1 MSSFFRSAADIT
13 ESGEDTSGYDESSG
27 YSSHAVTRASSDA
40 HLNTFQQNVLF
51 ASLLEEKCLNDV
63 CEELNN
69 GSDTTF
75 TKEHPTVKK
84 LAAERYQ
91 AMSAQLTSH
100 GLAPAGFEHD
110 SLQKVRQ
117 RARDG
122 LSILSQNL
130 NTMQLDQ
137 GDQTSDRPVS
147 NQALVKS
154 TPVSRAVSKPKITGI
169 LGMDNAANSLA
180 LSALSPPRQE
190 IPHPLVAS
198 HPLIDS
204 TRYIRDFEEIRM
216 LGKGGYGT
224 VHQCNHRLDGYSYAV
239 KKIPLASSVLYRVQ
253 QKGPSE
259 LNAILTE
266 LRTMAG
272 MEHPNIVRYYGGW
285 IEWST
290 AQTGRPRT
298 ATQQP
303 LLVGPDAV
311 SGASEENGIEFSPVN
326 TIDDDEGGGILFEE
340 SGPEPSVFA
349 NSDLSGGPSVGRQYS
364 STVSDEDDEILFES
378 SGSELPLSTSKT
390 FSDTH
395 SSGGNPSSTERRV
408 VLARGENG
416 TLLDDSGPEPSVSS
430 ERTSSDATGAG
441 LRTLGAELQP
451 VITRSTVASVSDED
465 VEYVT
470 RNEMTQSPSQDTDS
484 LPRTG
489 GPSLTLHIQMS
500 LYPLTLSDY
509 LHAAPPIP
517 DSPSQFSHCF
527 HLPSAAQLL
536 LAILSGVT
544 YLHSQNIVHRDLKPA
559 NIFLHPQ
566 ILTPHHHRPSG
577 STDPFACSHCPPP
590 SPNTSSKRQTSMKV
604 CIGDFGLV
612 STIHAGPPS
621 SPAKAVGTELYR
633 PATTPANKTPPTAV
647 TNHADPSLDVF
658 ALGIIFVELLY
669 SFQTRMERHEKL
681 SRLRQWGEFPA
692 DFCDRVGGKG
702 GEVQDLIRAM
712 LGFEAL
718 GREEGEMVCLAVRRR
733 VGVLIDD

>member
-13 ESGEDTSGYDESSG
+13 ESGEDTSEYNESSG
-27 YSSHAVTRASSDA
+27 YSSQAVTRAPSDA
-40 HLNTFQQNVLF
+40 NLNTFQQNVLF

-63 CEELNN
+63 CEEMND

-110 SLQKVRQ
+110 SLQQVRQ
-117 RARDG
+117 RARNG

-130 NTMQLDQ
+130 STMELDQ
-137 GDQTSDRPVS
+137 GDQRRDRTVG

-154 TPVSRAVSKPKITGI
+154 APISRAVSQPKFTGFS
-169 LGMDNAANSLA
+169 GMDNAANSLA
-180 LSALSPPRQE
+180 LSALSPPRRE

-290 AQTGRPRT
+290 IQSDRPRT
-298 ATQQP
+298 ATQQS

-311 SGASEENGIEFSPVN
+311 SGASDDDRIDSSPVN
-326 TIDDDEGGGILFEE
+326 TIDEDDGAGILFEE
-340 SGPEPSVFA
+340 SEPEPSVSADMSF
-349 NSDLSGGPSVGRQYS
+349 SGLLSIDKQHS
-364 STVSDEDDEILFES
+364 STVSDEDDGILFE
-378 SGSELPLSTSKT
+378 
-390 FSDTH
+390 
-395 SSGGNPSSTERRV
+395 
-408 VLARGENG
+408 A
-416 TLLDDSGPEPSVSS
+416 SGPEPSVSS
-430 ERTSSDATGAG
+430 DRTSSDPPGVSI
-441 LRTLGAELQP
+441 RTLGAELQP

-465 VEYVT
+465 IEYVT
-470 RNEMTQSPSQDTDS
+470 RNETTQSPSENTDS
-484 LPRTG
+484 LPHSS

-509 LHAAPPIP
+509 LHAAPQTP
-517 DSPSQFSHCF
+517 DTPSQFSHCF
-527 HLPSAAQLL
+527 HLPSASQIL

-544 YLHSQNIVHRDLKPA
+544 YLHSQNVVHRDLKPA

-566 ILTPHHHRPSG
+566 VLAPHHHRPSG
-577 STDPFACSHCPPP
+577 SIDPFACSHCPPR

-633 PATTPANKTPPTAV
+633 PAAASADRAPFTAV
-647 TNHADPSLDVF
+647 GNHPDPSLDVF
-658 ALGIIFVELLY
+658 SLGIIFVELLY
-669 SFQTRMERHEKL
+669 AFQTRMERHDKL

-692 DFCDRVGGKG
+692 DFSDRVGGKG
-702 GEVQDLIRAM
+702 EEVQALVRAM
-712 LGFEAL
+712 LGFEDL
-718 GREEGEMVCLAVRRR
+718 GNDEGEMVCLAVRQRIR
-733 VGVLIDD
+733 EFLDDREEDLSR

>member
-40 HLNTFQQNVLF
+40 NLNTFQQNVLF

-75 TKEHPTVKK
+75 TKEHPAVKK

-137 GDQTSDRPVS
+137 GDQSSDRRAS

-154 TPVSRAVSKPKITGI
+154 APISRAVSKVNGFF
-169 LGMDNAANSLA
+169 GMDNAASSLA

-190 IPHPLVAS
+190 LPHPLVAS

-204 TRYIRDFEEIRM
+204 TRYTREFEEIRI

-266 LRTMAG
+266 LRTMAA

-290 AQTGRPRT
+290 
-298 ATQQP
+298 TQ
-303 LLVGPDAV
+303 
-311 SGASEENGIEFSPVN
+311 
-326 TIDDDEGGGILFEE
+326 
-340 SGPEPSVFA
+340 
-349 NSDLSGGPSVGRQYS
+349 
-364 STVSDEDDEILFES
+364 
-378 SGSELPLSTSKT
+378 
-390 FSDTH
+390 
-395 SSGGNPSSTERRV
+395 TERPGNTARQSDRKSV
-408 VLARGENG
+408 V
-416 TLLDDSGPEPSVSS
+416 
-430 ERTSSDATGAG
+430 
-441 LRTLGAELQP
+441 
-451 VITRSTVASVSDED
+451 
-465 VEYVT
+465 
-470 RNEMTQSPSQDTDS
+470 
-484 LPRTG
+484 
-489 GPSLTLHIQMS
+489 
-500 LYPLTLSDY
+500 
-509 LHAAPPIP
+509 
-517 DSPSQFSHCF
+517 
-527 HLPSAAQLL
+527 
-536 LAILSGVT
+536 
-544 YLHSQNIVHRDLKPA
+544 
-559 NIFLHPQ
+559 
-566 ILTPHHHRPSG
+566 
-577 STDPFACSHCPPP
+577 
-590 SPNTSSKRQTSMKV
+590 
-604 CIGDFGLV
+604 
-612 STIHAGPPS
+612 
-621 SPAKAVGTELYR
+621 
-633 PATTPANKTPPTAV
+633 
-647 TNHADPSLDVF
+647 
-658 ALGIIFVELLY
+658 
-669 SFQTRMERHEKL
+669 
-681 SRLRQWGEFPA
+681 
-692 DFCDRVGGKG
+692 
-702 GEVQDLIRAM
+702 
-712 LGFEAL
+712 
-718 GREEGEMVCLAVRRR
+718 
-733 VGVLIDD
+733 